1 MANIL
6 IPISNG
12 FEEIEAISII
22 DVCRRAN
29 IEVTIAAVEDL
40 TTIGAHNI
48 KIQADCKIE
57 DISSDNFDMIVLP
70 GGLPGA
76 TNLAA
81 DIRVQSLL
89 QDFDKANK
97 HIAAICAAPLALKS
111 AGVLKNH
118 YTCYPS
124 FENQIK
130 HQGYN
135 ANINVVCDANIT
147 TSKGPSTAIEFTL
160 KLVEILCGEEMAQK
174 LSKDLLLI
182 KKIGDRTC

>member
-70 GGLPGA
+70 GGLPNA
-76 TNLAA
+76 FTLAENS
-81 DIRVQSLL
+81 RVQLL
-89 QDFDKANK
+89 LKEFKDKNK
-97 HIAAICAAPLALKS
+97 KIGAICAAPYALYK
-111 AGVLKNH
+111 AGVLNKN

-124 FENQIK
+124 FEKKIK
-130 HQGYN
+130 EDGYFSN
-135 ANINVVCDANIT
+135 KDIVIDDKVIT
-147 TSKGPSTAIEFTL
+147 SRGPATAMIFALEIV
-160 KLVEILCGEEMAQK
+160 KILCNDEVYINLKTG
-174 LSKDLLLI
+174 LLV
-182 KKIGDRTC
+182 K